1 MNTPPLSPDE
11 RQALSKRL
19 NAVQGYLHLGM
30 YTDAWKELEAIEP
43 KDRGRIE
50 VLKARLDVCSS
61 LEKWELMAEIA
72 QHLGKLEPEE
82 AEHPINLAFAV
93 RRLKDT
99 EAAAKILEE
108 AKGRF
113 PEEGTIPYNLA
124 CYRAVSGKVAE
135 AKTLLA
141 EAFSL
146 DASLRITSLD
156 DPDLA
161 GVWDSF

>member
-1 MNTPPLSPDE
+1 MKSLSPEE
-11 RQALSKRL
+11 RQALSKHL
-19 NAVQGYLHLGM
+19 EAAEGYLDLGM
-30 YTDAWKELEAIEP
+30 PMDAWNELEAIEAE
-43 KDRGRIE
+43 DRGTIE
-50 VLKARLDVCSS
+50 VLKVRLEVCRS

-93 RRLKDT
+93 RRLTDT

-108 AKGRF
+108 AKNRF
-113 PEEGTIPYNLA
+113 PQEATIPYNLA
-124 CYRAVSGKVAE
+124 CYRAVTGKVAE

-141 EAFSL
+141 EAFTL
-146 DASLRITSLD
+146 DTSLRITALD
-156 DPDLA
+156 DPDLV